1 MQSGATPAEPVG
13 EWETVRRRQVA
24 DLSPWL
30 RVWSEEV
37 RLPDGRVIEDFARIE
52 MRDYTVVVA
61 VTLEGDAVTLRAYK
75 HGPRRVSTILP
86 AGYLEDGEEPVVGA
100 QRELLEETGYVA
112 DHWTPL
118 GRFTVDGN
126 RDCGQAHLFLAQEA
140 TFVRTPEAGD
150 LEEMRTELVP
160 FGQLVDATRRGDV
173 ELVGSA
179 AAIGLAATVLGTE

>member
-1 MQSGATPAEPVG
+1 MG

-30 RVWSEEV
+30 QLWSEDV
-37 RLPDGRVIEDFARIE
+37 RLPDGRLVEDFARIE
-52 MRDYTVVVA
+52 MRDYAVVVA
-61 VTLEGDAVTLRAYK
+61 ITLDGEAVTLRAYK
-75 HGPRRVSTILP
+75 HGPRRVCTVLP
-86 AGYLEDGEEPVVGA
+86 AGYLEDGEEPLIGA

-118 GRFTVDGN
+118 GGFTVDGN
-126 RDCGQAHLFLAQEA
+126 RDCGRAHLFLAREA
-140 TFVRTPEAGD
+140 TLVRTPESDD

-160 FGQLVDATRRGDV
+160 FGELVAATRRGEV

-179 AAIGLAATVLGTE
+179 AAIGLAATVLDDRRDA